1 MSLHETAAGV
11 RTRED
16 LARFLQ
22 EALSDLQNRPEEWEN
37 DTLERFLEAWAA
49 WVEDLPGWYAN
60 RGETMPDQPDWNL
73 LANMVMAARVYE

>member
-37 DTLERFLEAWAA
+37 DTLDRFLEAWAA

-60 RGETMPDQPDWNL
+60 RGEGMPDQPDWNL
-73 LANMVMAARVYE
+73 LASMVMAARVYE